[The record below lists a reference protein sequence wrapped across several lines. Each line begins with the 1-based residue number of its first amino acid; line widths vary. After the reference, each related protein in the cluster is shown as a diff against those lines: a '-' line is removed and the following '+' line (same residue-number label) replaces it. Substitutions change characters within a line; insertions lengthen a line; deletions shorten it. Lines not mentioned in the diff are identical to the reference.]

1 MERKSATGAGRGLGK
16 RFNEYHG
23 PTAVLAVAVYAGWGA
38 LVFGHDTLPAYL
50 FFPMAAYLTA
60 LHTSLQHESIHALYN
75 WPRWLR
81 NLIAFPPLGLV
92 YPYPLYKR
100 LHKTHHRDARLTDP
114 IDDPESFYVT
124 PERWQRVGALGRA
137 LLLAHQ
143 TLAGRMILGPV
154 LAVFGLVAT
163 EVPKLLRLDGEA
175 VRTWGV
181 HALLVAALFTAV
193 EAAGLAW
200 WAYVLCF
207 AWPGLMLT
215 LLRSFAEHRSAD
227 EPQARTAIVE
237 SGSFFGLLY
246 LFNNL
251 HVVHHRDPAM
261 PWYEIPTFYREN
273 RDRLAAENGGFV
285 YAGYG
290 ELIRRHLF
298 KPVFHPVHPAY

>member
-1 MERKSATGAGRGLGK
+1 
-16 RFNEYHG
+16 
-23 PTAVLAVAVYAGWGA
+23 LAVAVYVGWAA
-38 LVFGHDTLPAYL
+38 LVFGHDALPAYL
-50 FFPMAAYLTA
+50 FFPLAAYLTA

-75 WPRWLR
+75 WPQWLR

-92 YPYPLYKR
+92 FPYPLYRK
-100 LHKTHHRDARLTDP
+100 LHKIHHRDARVTDP

-124 PERWQRVGALGRA
+124 PERWRRVGSLGRA

-143 TLAGRMILGPV
+143 TLAGRMVLGPV
-154 LAVFGLVAT
+154 LAVYGLVAT
-163 EVPKLLRLDGEA
+163 EGPKLLRLDGEA

-181 HALLVAALFTAV
+181 HALLIAILFAVV

-200 WAYVLCF
+200 WIYVLCF

-237 SGSFFGLLY
+237 SGNFFGLLY

-261 PWYEIPTFYREN
+261 PWYEIPAFYREN